1 MRFLFSLFLSFFTIY
16 TLSIHSS
23 LAQEIDLD
31 EGEQVFSQNCAVC
44 HAGGNN
50 SVNPNKTLQFND
62 LNKYSKDSIETIKYQ
77 VENGAGQM
85 PPFNDRL
92 SDEEIS
98 NVAHFVLSQ
107 AKNKLW

>member
-16 TLSIHSS
+16 TLSSS
-23 LAQEIDLD
+23 SSFAQEIDLD
-31 EGEQVFSQNCAVC
+31 EGEQVFSQNCAAC

-50 SVNPNKTLQFND
+50 SVNPKKSLKLND
-62 LNKYSKDSIETIKYQ
+62 LNTYSKNSFEKIKYQ

-85 PPFNDRL
+85 PPFSGHL

-107 AKNKLW
+107 AKNELW